1 MSGSPWLVNGIPPP
15 PPPQVLTSSG
25 GVGLHLV
32 TSHTCPH
39 PGMAAEEG
47 KLFVGGLNFD
57 TDEQGLEQ
65 HFSSFGPIAEGEAP
79 PS

>member
-1 MSGSPWLVNGIPPP
+1 MSESPWLVKGIPPP
-15 PPPQVLTSSG
+15 PTPGSDIIWG
-25 GVGLHLV
+25 GGAAPGDITHV
-32 TSHTCPH
+32 PH